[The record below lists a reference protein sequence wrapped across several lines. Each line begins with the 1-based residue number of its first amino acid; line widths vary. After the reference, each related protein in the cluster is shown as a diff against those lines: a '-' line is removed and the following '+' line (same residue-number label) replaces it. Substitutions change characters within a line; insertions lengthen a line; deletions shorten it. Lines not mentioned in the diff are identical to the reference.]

1 MKDCAYAHAAYDAL
15 VKWNGYSEDQAREAI
30 DTLSFEKI
38 DDLTYGA
45 SKSMID
51 GLKSIGESLG
61 LDETELAQFI
71 DESLG
76 RIEGSEVTDR
86 VKGQLEQV
94 LTMPHGKE
102 LADKM
107 AVDALTAIHD
117 GWVER
122 EAHQFNGKKATREQ
136 QYQYLP
142 IEMLGWHE
150 AKSDLLFVAPAL
162 EAIGVT
168 VDEKT
173 LRQEYNDR
181 AIDVLSQGELEDVIL
196 SGCNGYSQHW
206 TQEIADAMGDSNFV
220 ANTLV
225 PQTDAKGFGK
235 DEILMGELDARGIEP
250 IAPEDPSGFDT
261 PGNR

>member
-1 MKDCAYAHAAYDAL
+1 MKNCAYANAAYDAL
-15 VKWNGYSEDQAREAI
+15 VKWNGYGEDQAREAI
-30 DTLSFEKI
+30 ETLSFEQI

-61 LDETELAQFI
+61 LSQDELSQFI

-76 RIEGSEVTDR
+76 RVEGTEVTDR
-86 VKGQLEQV
+86 VRGQLAQILE
-94 LTMPHGKE
+94 MPNGKA

-107 AVDALTAIHD
+107 AVDALTAIHN

-122 EAHQFNGKKATREQ
+122 EAYQFNGKKAAREQ

-162 EAIGVT
+162 ESIGVA
-168 VDEKT
+168 VDEQD

-181 AIDVLSQGELEDVIL
+181 AIAVLSQGNLGDVIL
-196 SGCNGYSQHW
+196 SGCNGYAEHW
-206 TQEIADAMGDSNFV
+206 TQEIADAMSDPNFV

-225 PQTDAKGFGK
+225 PQADAKGFGK
-235 DEILMGELDARGIEP
+235 DEVLMGELDARGIEP
-250 IAPEDPSGFDT
+250 ITPEDPSGYDT